1 MGLFTPALLG
11 IYQYPVVK
19 LLPDPA
25 SALLSGA
32 GFNIAYL
39 IFFLLLFVLFRK
51 RLKNS

>member
-25 SALLSGA
+25 SALL
-32 GFNIAYL
+32 FTR
-39 IFFLLLFVLFRK
+39 IFKEFFHILSPFVCFVQETIK
-51 RLKNS
+51 K